1 MNMAILCHNLTKNHY
16 TFAEIINSPF
26 AVAVVGV
33 DFKIMITM
41 EEFFK
46 SLKQDF
52 ERAQAVWIMN
62 NMDLVSGYV
71 KVKYTILM
79 YLKWWLYCM
88 TLPYR
93 FVEILVQNIKG
104 SK

>member
-1 MNMAILCHNLTKNHY
+1 
-16 TFAEIINSPF
+16 
-26 AVAVVGV
+26 
-33 DFKIMITM
+33 MITM
-41 EEFFK
+41 REFFK

-52 ERAQAVWIMN
+52 ERARAIWIIN
-62 NMDLVSGYV
+62 NIDLISGYV

-79 YLKWWLYCM
+79 YLKWWLYYL

-93 FVEILVQNIKG
+93 FVKILIQQSRG